1 MIRFRENHTGH
12 EAEWD
17 RYEWSGD
24 EAFVERLRTLE
35 RILHVH
41 STFASDTF
49 EGVQARMAE
58 EFPQA
63 GITVVRQTPSP
74 DTRRMCRV
82 PE

>member
-1 MIRFRENHTGH
+1 MILLRENGSGV
-12 EAEWD
+12 EAKWD

-24 EAFVERLRTLE
+24 EDFVERLRTLE

-41 STFASDTF
+41 SGTGDTF
-49 EGVQARMAE
+49 NEVQARMAE